1 MTRLFAHRTRYASSA
16 RPTRP
21 FASLAALLS
30 GACLSASVGAQIM
43 VPPPFGA
50 SSPAPSSAPV
60 ASSTPVASVARST
73 AASESSTSTPN
84 RSGFLGRPEV
94 HDFIAE
100 MNTRLG
106 LPTSE
111 LELALGTVEPVP
123 QVIDLIKPPA
133 NPGVRSW
140 KRYRSRFI
148 EPIRIGAGRRFMVE
162 QATTLKAAEEQF
174 GVPKEII
181 AGIIGVET
189 IYGRN
194 TGNFNT
200 VAALATLAFDYPPRA
215 DLFRRELE
223 SLLLLAHERGVNALD
238 FRGSYAG
245 AIGLPQF
252 LPSSIRAFAVDFDHD
267 GVIDLRKSPADAI
280 GSVASYLAQN
290 GWQKGGRVTVR
301 AQVKPD
307 ADLAPLLANGLTPG
321 LSAETLARQGVTPAG
336 GEIANIEPA
345 ALIDLVTPGEP
356 TEYWL
361 GLQNFYVITRYNRSS
376 FYAMAVND
384 LAEALANPAP
394 AKQATKPAAKPAKR
408 ARHR

>member
-1 MTRLFAHRTRYASSA
+1 MTFSYYPRLISKRFLLNSA
-16 RPTRP
+16 FVT
-21 FASLAALLS
+21 ALL
-30 GACLSASVGAQIM
+30 CLLIQQDIAAAQIAT
-43 VPPPFGA
+43 PPADA
-50 SSPAPSSAPV
+50 SSPDI
-60 ASSTPVASVARST
+60 
-73 AASESSTSTPN
+73 AASMTKTSTSG
-84 RSGFLGRPEV
+84 SFLQRPEV
-94 HDFIAE
+94 RNFISE
-100 MNTRLG
+100 LNTRLG

-111 LELALGTVEPVP
+111 LELALGAVEPIP

-140 KRYRSRFI
+140 QRYRSRFLDRARI
-148 EPIRIGAGRRFMVE
+148 EGGRRFLADNM
-162 QATTLKAAEEQF
+162 TTLKAAEEQF

-181 AGIIGVET
+181 VAIIGVET

-223 SLLLLAHERGVNALD
+223 SLFLLAHERGVNALD
-238 FRGSYAG
+238 FKGSYAG

-267 GVIDLRKSPADAI
+267 GVIDLRNSPADAI
-280 GSVASYLAQN
+280 GSVASFLAQN
-290 GWQKGGRVTVR
+290 GWQRGGRVTVR
-301 AQVKPD
+301 AQLKAD
-307 ADLAPLLANGLTPG
+307 ADVAPLLAAGMQPSFTPE
-321 LSAETLARQGVTPAG
+321 ALARQGVSPAS
-336 GEIANIEPA
+336 GETANIEPA

-384 LAEALANPAP
+384 LAETLRNPP
-394 AKQATKPAAKPAKR
+394 ADSAVTRKPARPMRRPAHVR
-408 ARHR
+408 

>member
-1 MTRLFAHRTRYASSA
+1 MTSSFSRRTTAPAFAAALLCALIHT
-16 RPTRP
+16 
-21 FASLAALLS
+21 SLAA
-30 GACLSASVGAQIM
+30 AQSAA
-43 VPPPFGA
+43 
-50 SSPAPSSAPV
+50 PAEPSMPSIAALAP
-60 ASSTPVASVARST
+60 TST
-73 AASESSTSTPN
+73 AGGP
-84 RSGFLGRPEV
+84 FLQRAEV
-94 HDFIAE
+94 RNFIAE

-106 LPTSE
+106 LPTGE
-111 LELALGTVEPVP
+111 LEAALGAVAPIP

-140 KRYRSRFI
+140 QRYRSRFLDRARI
-148 EPIRIGAGRRFMVE
+148 EGGRRFLAENM
-162 QATTLKAAEEQF
+162 TTLKAAEEQY

-181 AGIIGVET
+181 AAIIGVET
-189 IYGRN
+189 VYGRN

-223 SLLLLAHERGVNALD
+223 SLFLLAHERGVNALD
-238 FRGSYAG
+238 FKGSYAG

-267 GVIDLRKSPADAI
+267 GVIDLRNSSADAI
-280 GSVASYLAQN
+280 GSVASFLSQN
-290 GWQKGGRVTVR
+290 GWHRDGRVTVR
-301 AQVKPD
+301 AQLRTGTDV
-307 ADLAPLLANGLTPG
+307 APLLAAGMLPSLTVE
-321 LSAETLARQGVTPAG
+321 ALARQGVSPAG

-345 ALIDLVTPGEP
+345 ALIDLVTPDQA

-384 LAEALANPAP
+384 LAEVLKRPAD
-394 AKQATKPAAKPAKR
+394 AQVTYGNKKDRVAKR
-408 ARHR
+408 RVGTAHPGH